1 MSHHA
6 LQKLM
11 VRMLFDEDFV
21 EEVYAAPQQVLADLD
36 LTEVERSQLLG
47 VDRRAWRHD
56 PLRRRRTL
64 RTLVEEFKVSTTII
78 LAETRSLASLEGFFS
93 SRFFHGSVGERA
105 SMGLAF
111 AEFLLDGSRRG
122 EWKAPQ
128 VADVVR
134 LEAAIAGCR
143 RALAREAHYEAGDL
157 PATISDRARVRLA
170 PGYDVASFQANVIAT
185 IQRVEQYVFEL
196 SLMPAMA
203 LCDDAPRLPALPEVD
218 GQKKVYLL
226 FSPGSAGIS
235 ITNLDKSD
243 FLVLY
248 ETKRAVEIRNLLSR
262 LAPAR
267 AGQAKDVLAE
277 WLENGA
283 LMIASEDRQD

>member
-1 MSHHA
+1 MSHHT

-11 VRMLFDEDFV
+11 VRMLFDEEFV
-21 EEVYAAPQQVLADLD
+21 EEVYAAPDRALAGLH
-36 LTEVERSQLLG
+36 LTEVERIQLLD

-56 PLRRRRTL
+56 ALRRRRTL

-93 SRFFHGSVGERA
+93 SRFFHDSVTERG

-111 AEFLLDGSRRG
+111 AEFLLDGYRSRA
-122 EWKAPQ
+122 WNAPQ
-128 VADVVR
+128 IADVVR

-143 RALAREAHYEAGDL
+143 RALAREGTLAGDL

-170 PGYDVASFQANVIAT
+170 PGYDVASFQANVIAA
-185 IQRVEQYVFEL
+185 IQGVEQYLFEL

-203 LCDDAPRLPALPEVD
+203 LCDDAPRLPPLPEVD
-218 GQKKVYLL
+218 ERKKVYLL
-226 FSPGSAGIS
+226 FSPGESGIS

-248 ETKRAVEIRNLLSR
+248 ETKRAVEIRSLLSR

-267 AGQAKDVLAE
+267 ASQAQDVLAE
-277 WLENGA
+277 WLESGA
-283 LMIASEDRQD
+283 LMVANENN

>member
-1 MSHHA
+1 MSHHT

-21 EEVYAAPQQVLADLD
+21 EDVYAAPERALAELD
-36 LTEVERSQLLG
+36 LTEAERGHLLG

-56 PLRRRRTL
+56 SLRRRRTL
-64 RTLVEEFKVSTTII
+64 RTLVEEFKISTTII
-78 LAETRSLASLEGFFS
+78 LAETRSLASLERFFS
-93 SRFFHGSVGERA
+93 SRFFHHSIEERG

-111 AEFLLDGSRRG
+111 AEFLLDGYRG
-122 EWKAPQ
+122 GAWKAPQ
-128 VADVVR
+128 IADVVR

-143 RALAREAHYEAGDL
+143 RALAREGNHGAGDL
-157 PATISDRARVRLA
+157 PATISDRTSVRLA
-170 PGYDVASFQANVIAT
+170 PGYDVAGFQAKIIAA
-185 IQRVEQYVFEL
+185 IQRVEQYLFEL

-218 GQKKVYLL
+218 EQKKVYLL
-226 FSPGSAGIS
+226 FSPGVAGIS
-235 ITNLDKSD
+235 ITNIDKPD

-267 AGQAKDVLAE
+267 ARHAQGSLAE

-283 LMIASEDRQD
+283 LMVVT

>member
-1 MSHHA
+1 MSYHT

-11 VRMLFDEDFV
+11 VRMLFDDEFV
-21 EEVYAAPQQVLADLD
+21 EEVYAAPERALGGLD
-36 LTEVERSQLLG
+36 LTGAELSQLLG

-78 LAETRSLASLEGFFS
+78 LAETRLLASLERFFS
-93 SRFFHGSVGERA
+93 SRFFHGSVEERA

-111 AEFLLDGSRRG
+111 AEFLLDGFSRG

-128 VADVVR
+128 IPDIVR
-134 LEAAIAGCR
+134 LESAIAGCR
-143 RALAREAHYEAGDL
+143 RTLAREGNYEAGNL
-157 PATISDRARVRLA
+157 PATINDRARVRLA
-170 PGYDVASFQANVIAT
+170 PGYDVAGFQANVIAT
-185 IQRVEQYVFEL
+185 IQRVEQYLFEL

-203 LCDDAPRLPALPEVD
+203 LCGDAPRLPALPEAD
-218 GQKKVYLL
+218 ERKKVYLL
-226 FSPGSAGIS
+226 FGPGAAGIS
-235 ITNLDKSD
+235 ITNIDKSD

-248 ETKRAVEIRNLLSR
+248 EAKRAVEIRSLLSR

-267 AGQAKDVLAE
+267 ARQPQDILAE

-283 LMIASEDRQD
+283 LMIANENRI

>member
-1 MSHHA
+1 
-6 LQKLM
+6 
-11 VRMLFDEDFV
+11 MLFDEAFV
-21 EEVYAAPQQVLADLD
+21 EEVYAMPGRALAGLD
-36 LTEVERSQLLG
+36 LTEDERAQLLS

-78 LAETRSLASLEGFFS
+78 LAETRSLTSLERFFS
-93 SRFFHGSVGERA
+93 SRFFHNSIEERG

-111 AEFLLDGSRRG
+111 AEFLLDGRRRG

-128 VADVVR
+128 ITDVVR

-143 RALAREAHYEAGDL
+143 RTLAREGRYDAGDL

-170 PGYDVASFQANVIAT
+170 PGYDVAGFQANIIAT
-185 IQRVEQYVFEL
+185 IQLVEQYLFEL

-203 LCDDAPRLPALPEVD
+203 LCDDAPGLPALPEVD

-226 FSPGSAGIS
+226 FSPGGAGIS
-235 ITNLDKSD
+235 ITNIDKSD

-248 ETKRAVEIRNLLSR
+248 ETKRALEIRNLLSR
-262 LAPAR
+262 IAPDR
-267 AGQAKDVLAE
+267 AKRAQDILAE
-277 WLENGA
+277 WLEIGA
-283 LMIASEDRQD
+283 LMIAIEI

>member
-1 MSHHA
+1 
-6 LQKLM
+6 
-11 VRMLFDEDFV
+11 
-21 EEVYAAPQQVLADLD
+21 
-36 LTEVERSQLLG
+36 
-47 VDRRAWRHD
+47 
-56 PLRRRRTL
+56 
-64 RTLVEEFKVSTTII
+64 
-78 LAETRSLASLEGFFS
+78 
-93 SRFFHGSVGERA
+93 
-105 SMGLAF
+105 MGLAF
-111 AEFLLDGSRRG
+111 AEFLLDGFRRG
-122 EWKAPQ
+122 EWKTPQ
-128 VADVVR
+128 IADVVR

-157 PATISDRARVRLA
+157 PATISDTARVRLA
-170 PGYDVASFQANVIAT
+170 PGYDVSGFQANVIAT
-185 IQRVEQYVFEL
+185 IQRVEQYLFEL

-226 FSPGSAGIS
+226 FSPGAAGIS

-248 ETKRAVEIRNLLSR
+248 DTKRAVEIRSLLSR

-267 AGQAKDVLAE
+267 ARQAQDILAE

-283 LMIASEDRQD
+283 LMIDNEFSHVGAK

>member
-1 MSHHA
+1 MSHHT
-6 LQKLM
+6 LQKIL

-21 EEVYAAPQQVLADLD
+21 EEVHVAPERALAGLD
-36 LTEVERSQLLG
+36 LTEGERGQLLG

-56 PLRRRRTL
+56 PLRGRRTL

-78 LAETRSLASLEGFFS
+78 LAETRSLASLGRFFS
-93 SRFFHGSVGERA
+93 SPFFHRSIDERG

-111 AEFLLDGSRRG
+111 SEFLLDGFRRG

-134 LEAAIAGCR
+134 LETAIAGCR
-143 RALAREAHYEAGDL
+143 RALAREGNYGSGEAPTTIGDR
-157 PATISDRARVRLA
+157 TRVKLA
-170 PGYDVASFQANVIAT
+170 PGYDVAGFQANVISA
-185 IQRVEQYVFEL
+185 IQRVEQYLFEL

-203 LCDDAPRLPALPEVD
+203 LCDDAPRLPELPEVD
-218 GQKKVYLL
+218 ERKKVYLL
-226 FSPGSAGIS
+226 FSPGAAGIS
-235 ITNLDKSD
+235 ITNIDKPD

-248 ETKRAVEIRNLLSR
+248 ETKRAVEIRSLLSR

-267 AGQAKDVLAE
+267 ARQAQDVLTE

-283 LMIASEDRQD
+283 LITL

>member
-1 MSHHA
+1 MSHHT

-11 VRMLFDEDFV
+11 VRMLFNEEFV
-21 EEVYAAPQQVLADLD
+21 EEIYAAPERVLAGLD
-36 LTEVERSQLLG
+36 LTEAERSQLLG

-78 LAETRSLASLEGFFS
+78 LAETRLLASLERFFS
-93 SRFFHGSVGERA
+93 SRFFHNSVDERGA
-105 SMGLAF
+105 MG
-111 AEFLLDGSRRG
+111 
-122 EWKAPQ
+122 
-128 VADVVR
+128 
-134 LEAAIAGCR
+134 
-143 RALAREAHYEAGDL
+143 
-157 PATISDRARVRLA
+157 
-170 PGYDVASFQANVIAT
+170 
-185 IQRVEQYVFEL
+185 
-196 SLMPAMA
+196 
-203 LCDDAPRLPALPEVD
+203 LCDDAPRLPSLPEVD
-218 GQKKVYLL
+218 WQKKVYLL
-226 FSPGSAGIS
+226 FSPGAAGIS

-267 AGQAKDVLAE
+267 ARQAQDIIAE

-283 LMIASEDRQD
+283 LMIE

>member
-1 MSHHA
+1 
-6 LQKLM
+6 
-11 VRMLFDEDFV
+11 
-21 EEVYAAPQQVLADLD
+21 
-36 LTEVERSQLLG
+36 
-47 VDRRAWRHD
+47 
-56 PLRRRRTL
+56 
-64 RTLVEEFKVSTTII
+64 
-78 LAETRSLASLEGFFS
+78 
-93 SRFFHGSVGERA
+93 GSVEERA

-111 AEFLLDGSRRG
+111 AEFLLDGFRRE
-122 EWKAPQ
+122 EWKTPQ

-143 RALAREAHYEAGDL
+143 RALAREGNYEAGDL

-170 PGYDVASFQANVIAT
+170 PGYDVAGFQANVIAT
-185 IQRVEQYVFEL
+185 IQRVEQYLFEL

-203 LCDDAPRLPALPEVD
+203 LCDDTPRLPALPEVD
-218 GQKKVYLL
+218 ERKKVYLL
-226 FSPGSAGIS
+226 FSPGAGGIS

-248 ETKRAVEIRNLLSR
+248 ETKRAVEIRGLLSR

-267 AGQAKDVLAE
+267 ARQAQDILAE

-283 LMIASEDRQD
+283 LMIANENRHG

>member
-1 MSHHA
+1 
-6 LQKLM
+6 
-11 VRMLFDEDFV
+11 MLFDEEFV
-21 EEVYAAPQQVLADLD
+21 EEVYAAPERALGGLD
-36 LTEVERSQLLG
+36 LTEAERSQLLG

-64 RTLVEEFKVSTTII
+64 RTLAEEFKVSTTII
-78 LAETRSLASLEGFFS
+78 LAETRLLASLERFFS
-93 SRFFHGSVGERA
+93 SRFFHVSVEERA

-111 AEFLLDGSRRG
+111 AEFLLDGFRRE
-122 EWKAPQ
+122 EWKTPQ
-128 VADVVR
+128 IADVVR

-143 RALAREAHYEAGDL
+143 RALAREGTLAGDL
-157 PATISDRARVRLA
+157 PATVNDTARVRLA
-170 PGYDVASFQANVIAT
+170 PGYDVAGFQANVIAT
-185 IQRVEQYVFEL
+185 VQRVEQYLFEL

-226 FSPGSAGIS
+226 FSPGAAGIS

-243 FLVLY
+243 FLILY
-248 ETKRAVEIRNLLSR
+248 ETKRAVEIRSLLSR

-267 AGQAKDVLAE
+267 ARQAQGILAE

-283 LMIASEDRQD
+283 LMIANENRQG

>member
-1 MSHHA
+1 
-6 LQKLM
+6 
-11 VRMLFDEDFV
+11 MLFDEEFV
-21 EEVYAAPQQVLADLD
+21 EEVYAAPELALAGLD
-36 LTEVERSQLLG
+36 LTEAERSQLLG

-78 LAETRSLASLEGFFS
+78 LAETRSLASLEHFFS
-93 SRFFHGSVGERA
+93 SRFFHGSVVERG

-111 AEFLLDGSRRG
+111 AEFLLDGSGRG

-143 RALAREAHYEAGDL
+143 RALARENHYELGDL

-170 PGYDVASFQANVIAT
+170 PGYEVASFQANVIAT
-185 IQRVEQYVFEL
+185 IQRVEQYLFEL

-226 FSPGSAGIS
+226 FSPGAAGIS

-248 ETKRAVEIRNLLSR
+248 ETKRAVEIRRLLSR
-262 LAPAR
+262 FAQAR
-267 AGQAKDVLAE
+267 AKQARDILAE

-283 LMIASEDRQD
+283 LIIANER

>member
-1 MSHHA
+1 
-6 LQKLM
+6 
-11 VRMLFDEDFV
+11 MLFDEDLV
-21 EEVYAAPQQVLADLD
+21 GDVYSSPDRALAGLD
-36 LTEVERSQLLG
+36 LTEAERSQLLS
-47 VDRRAWRHD
+47 VDRRAWRSD

-64 RTLVEEFKVSTTII
+64 RDLVEEFKVSTTII
-78 LAETRSLASLEGFFS
+78 LAETRSIASLERFFS
-93 SRFFHGSVGERA
+93 SQFWRRSVEERG

-111 AEFLLDGSRRG
+111 ADFLLDGSRRE

-128 VADVVR
+128 IPDVVR

-143 RALAREAHYEAGDL
+143 RTLAREGNHEAGEL
-157 PATISDRARVRLA
+157 PSTISDSMRVRLA
-170 PGYDVASFQANVIAT
+170 PGYDVASFQANVIET
-185 IQRVEQYVFEL
+185 IQRVEQYLFEL

-203 LCDDAPRLPALPEVD
+203 LCDDAPRLSGLPEVD

-226 FSPGSAGIS
+226 FGPGVAGIS

-248 ETKRAVEIRNLLSR
+248 ETKRAVEIKSLFSK

-267 AGQAKDVLAE
+267 SRQAQVILEE

-283 LMIASEDRQD
+283 LMIVR